1 MKIVFMGTPDFAI
14 PSLEVLHSN
23 GYEVVGVVTAPDKP
37 AGRGKKLQSAPV
49 KLAAEQ
55 LGLTVLQPTNLKDPG
70 FQQTLAALEPDLGV
84 IVAFRMLPEAVWS
97 MPRLGSI
104 NLHGSLLPNY
114 RGAAPINWAIINGEK
129 ETGITTFFLKHEID
143 TGDLLLQETM
153 PIGPDETAGE
163 LHDRMM
169 ELGATLVLKTV
180 QQIENE
186 TAAPLPQTQSG
197 DVKAAP
203 KIQKETARIDWTK
216 PASEIHNLV
225 RGMSPYPGAWTTADG
240 LQLKVL
246 IGKPATGSLGPGVVQ
261 SDSDNIVVGTGD
273 GTYQLLELQLEGKR
287 RMSVQEFIRGHS
299 IKSVG

>member
-1 MKIVFMGTPDFAI
+1 MGTPDFAI

-246 IGKPATGSLGPGVVQ
+246 SGKPATGSLGPGVVQ